1 MKTAARMFFVS
12 APALCVGACIGAV
25 FQSGEVFVFASLLVA
40 ALGLHVTEVK
50 PERGER

>member
-12 APALCVGACIGAV
+12 APSLCAGTVAGAV
-25 FQSGEVFVFASLLVA
+25 FQSGEVFIFGSLLAA
-40 ALGLHVTEVK
+40 ALGLHVTEAK